1 MEASPPND
9 RDPGRL
15 LGLRNWRVRSKL
27 IAVLVIP
34 AVAFL
39 VLASFGIGSSIRNA
53 QAFDRGSR
61 LAELGGEVTA
71 LVHELQS
78 ERDLSAGVLAGG
90 ASGNE
95 NVKNALVA
103 QQRLVDSAESAYRNA
118 EEPLHDD
125 LGPRLEA
132 RFDAVLAGLGDLT
145 GLRDAVNAQSI
156 TARAAFGEYSQ
167 VIQALLDVN
176 GEIAEPGG
184 DDDLAQQVRAFD
196 DLSRAK
202 ELTSQVRGSLYATAL
217 GGGFAFRGFQD
228 FSSLLAQQQAAF
240 AQFQTDA
247 NDAQRNE
254 FAEEVQ
260 GAATLT
266 VNRIEQDALSSQGRG
281 LDINAQQWLAASTTE
296 IQSLRSVESQLLA
309 GVNDTS
315 QDLSGAAQRDA
326 LRDAIAIAII
336 LAIALLALLLVARSM
351 AQPLQRLRA
360 GAMEIAERRLPE
372 AVQRLRTTES
382 GDLDVRVE
390 PLGIQSKDEIGQV
403 AAAVD
408 AIQEVAVRVA
418 SEQAALRRSIGDMF
432 TNLARRSQTLI
443 DRQLELIDDLERNET
458 DPETLEHLFR
468 LDHLATRMRRNAED
482 LIVLSGADPGRHWVQ
497 PMTLVDVAR
506 AAAAEVEEYQRVEF
520 LPLADLEVAG
530 HAAVDV
536 IHLLAELIENATAF
550 SPPNTKV
557 QIAGQA
563 VPHGYV
569 IEIED
574 RGLGMSDEELIQ
586 ANERLANP
594 PEIDFALSRVLGLYV
609 VGRLGQRHGI
619 KVQLRHSWY
628 GGVTALTLL
637 PHALLVWPKVPQAVP
652 EPAVVPGRAELP
664 PPDRAGVAEAE
675 AAAPSGDH
683 LPIFE
688 AARSDWFVTEP
699 AEPAPLPHRQRQHQ
713 RATADGGLAP
723 DGAAAA
729 RQAGHPSAGPGRMPN
744 PVAPATEPRPA
755 ARPAPPA
762 DEPRPLPAGPGPA
775 PGGRGARP
783 LPARAGPG
791 GRRRR
796 PPVPGRAGPAAGR
809 QPAPLPDGPAAASA
823 GPGRGA
829 APLPAGTGR
838 RGPAARGPARGPAG
852 PAGGRAGGAGDP
864 GRAAPAGAP
873 GQPGPGH
880 GGQPAA
886 GRPATGRRPAGRRP
900 LPGRGPQHAVQLPHR
915 DRAGAHRR
923 RRLGPGRV
931 AHRTPRRRRAR
942 CQSSAPTLAT
952 STGWWP
958 TSPRP
963 PRASP
968 TPWWSPPTG
977 SRWRCRSDWTGPG
990 PTSSP
995 PSPPA
1000 WPA

>member
-1 MEASPPND
+1 V
-9 RDPGRL
+9 

-39 VLASFGIGSSIRNA
+39 VLASFGIGATVRNA
-53 QAFDRGSR
+53 QAFDRGNR

-78 ERDLSAGVLAGG
+78 ERDLSAGFITGG
-90 ASGNE
+90 PGEGN
-95 NVKNALVA
+95 NVQEAVDA
-103 QQRLVDSAESAYRNA
+103 QQRRVDGAVSAYRAA
-118 EEPLHDD
+118 EEPLHED
-125 LGPRLEA
+125 LGQRLES
-132 RFDAVLAGLGDLT
+132 RFDAALAGLDDLE
-145 GLRDAVNAQSI
+145 GLRGAVRSQSI
-156 TARAAFGEYSQ
+156 TERAAFEEYSR
-167 VIQALLDVN
+167 VIQLLLDVN

-184 DDDLAQQVRAFD
+184 DEDLAQQVRAFN
-196 DLSRAK
+196 DLARAK
-202 ELTSQVRGSLYATAL
+202 ELTSQVRGTLYAIAL
-217 GGGFAFRGFQD
+217 GGGFAFRGFQE

-240 AQFQTDA
+240 DQFQADASEAQRAQFAD
-247 NDAQRNE
+247 
-254 FAEEVQ
+254 EVQ
-260 GAATLT
+260 GQATLT
-266 VNRIEQDALSSQGRG
+266 VNRIERGALASQGG
-281 LDINAQQWLAASTTE
+281 DLDVEPQQWLAASTTE
-296 IQSLRSVESQLLA
+296 IELLRNVENQLLA
-309 GVNDTS
+309 DVTDES
-315 QDLSGAAQRDA
+315 QTLSAAAQRDA
-326 LRDAIAIAII
+326 LRDAVAIAII
-336 LAIALLALLLVARSM
+336 LAVALLALLLVARSM

-360 GAMEIAERRLPE
+360 GAMEIAERRLPD
-372 AVQRLRTTES
+372 AVQRLRTTET

-403 AAAVD
+403 AQAVD

-418 SEQAALRRSIGDMF
+418 TEQAALRRSIGDMF

-652 EPAVVPGRAELP
+652 EPAAVPGRAELP
-664 PPDRAGVAEAE
+664 PPERAGAATEAE
-675 AAAPSGDH
+675 PAPSGDH

-713 RATADGGLAP
+713 RAAA
-723 DGAAAA
+723 DGAAGRAGNH
-729 RQAGHPSAGPGRMPN
+729 AGHPA
-744 PVAPATEPRPA
+744 APPPPRPARTDEPRPFRPPA
-755 ARPAPPA
+755 APA
-762 DEPRPLPAGPGPA
+762 DEPRPFRPPPVVPPAAPEPPPYRPEPTRAADEDAPLYRAERARLRDDQPPPVGEPPYRPEPVAQAPPVPPPAEQGERLTQAGLPRRVPRANLAPGIVAGQQAGGPQPPPAQPPA
-775 PGGRGARP
+775 PGRSPDEVRSMLSSYRTGIERGRT
-783 LPARAGPG
+783 
-791 GRRRR
+791 
-796 PPVPGRAGPAAGR
+796 V
-809 QPAPLPDGPAAASA
+809 
-823 GPGRGA
+823 
-829 APLPAGTGR
+829 
-838 RGPAARGPARGPAG
+838 
-852 PAGGRAGGAGDP
+852 AGGSD
-864 GRAAPAGAP
+864 
-873 GQPGPGH
+873 
-880 GGQPAA
+880 
-886 GRPATGRRPAGRRP
+886 
-900 LPGRGPQHAVQLPHR
+900 RGEPPP
-915 DRAGAHRR
+915 D
-923 RRLGPGRV
+923 
-931 AHRTPRRRRAR
+931 TP
-942 CQSSAPTLAT
+942 
-952 STGWWP
+952 
-958 TSPRP
+958 
-963 PRASP
+963 
-968 TPWWSPPTG
+968 
-977 SRWRCRSDWTGPG
+977 
-990 PTSSP
+990 
-995 PSPPA
+995 
-1000 WPA
+1000 